1 VLLVAVGALAG
12 CGRGSETEVVRGGP
26 LAEPGVRMGQA
37 AAMHLGQDGTY
48 GLETITNHGR
58 ETAVLDGISFVGRSD
73 GLEILGTLVMHVRTK
88 AGTRALVAGLTRRF
102 PPPHR
107 GAVLHPVAGFRIA
120 PHRSWKDDVEILI
133 GFRPHRRGVL
143 FYRALELRYHVG
155 DRHYVARYPDSL
167 AVCVPYSFP
176 LSRCK
181 PP

>member
-1 VLLVAVGALAG
+1 LLAAVGALAA
-12 CGRGSETEVVRGGP
+12 CGGGTDAGVVRGGP

-37 AAMHLGQDGTY
+37 AAVHLAQAGTY
-48 GLETITNHGR
+48 GLETISNHGR
-58 ETAVLDGISFVGRSD
+58 EAAVLDSISFVGRSD
-73 GLEILGTLVMHVRTK
+73 GLEILGTFVTHVRAKPVT
-88 AGTRALVAGLTRRF
+88 TALVTGLTRRF
-102 PPPHR
+102 PPRHP
-107 GAVLHPVAGFRIA
+107 GVVLHSLAGFRIA
-120 PHRSWKDDVEILI
+120 PHRSWKDDAEILI

-143 FYRALELRYHVG
+143 FYRALDLRYHVG